1 MPNRP
6 EKKSEVI
13 EVRLPYSLKQE
24 FMARARDDG
33 RTASDIVREFI
44 ELYLAGSAPAV
55 VQPSAWDGLAA
66 NVRKAIRPVSVIA
79 GAVATATAVSLAISP
94 ATARPGEK
102 PAVQADQSEFSAL
115 DHNGDGIIVPD
126 EFTKK

>member
-13 EVRLPYSLKQE
+13 EVRLPYSLKQD

-44 ELYLAGSAPAV
+44 ELYLAGSAQAV
-55 VQPSAWDGLAA
+55 AQPSAWDGIAA

-79 GAVATATAVSLAISP
+79 GAVATAAAVSLAISP
-94 ATARPGEK
+94 ATAQPDHK
-102 PAVQADQSEFSAL
+102 SMQSDQAEFSTIDA
-115 DHNGDGIIVPD
+115 NGDGLIGPE
-126 EFTKK
+126 EFTARK